1 MAGGWGT
8 GASFSP
14 HLHQPSH
21 LQWVLLASQQAGSWS
36 LHALRLL
43 ALSLPLSSDCEARI
57 GAGVEGSKS
66 TEGRK
71 TQSCPWGPFQLMGA
85 KGTKQAHT
93 PKYNVKW
100 QCYETQKEQ
109 QPMAGRGECEA

>member
-1 MAGGWGT
+1 MAGGEGT

-21 LQWVLLASQQAGSWS
+21 LQWVLLASQQAGSRS
-36 LHALRLL
+36 LDALRLL
-43 ALSLPLSSDCEARI
+43 TLCLPPSNDGEARL

-71 TQSCPWGPFQLMGA
+71 TDTILPLGPFPANGGQGN
-85 KGTKQAHT
+85 K
-93 PKYNVKW
+93 
-100 QCYETQKEQ
+100 
-109 QPMAGRGECEA
+109 AGPPPPNTT